1 MKILSILFTAM
12 SLIGQSTFADDFT
25 GLDLSINRNSGRLT
39 ECNASYIPTD
49 NDASDICPV
58 QCPHIF
64 PVPAGQGTGNFC
76 LTNNENQV
84 AQACTN
90 AGKTYDKFS
99 NSCSQDYSKTAAAPS
114 GGAWG
119 AACKASLEK
128 AEGICDM
135 NKDKDIQGA
144 MSMANGIKNQM
155 ENAAMSNLQ
164 VACNG
169 MGRLSQAVNAGLT
182 GYKTYCST
190 QVSDCTEV
198 CKNDLNAAET
208 SLQQSRVV
216 GPPIPGS
223 ATEYDVSEVRKMRS
237 QCTALNRNVAGAEE
251 GLMKFMQMDQAMKNC
266 SLLTGNSFMEQC
278 RKDPTSSPLCTVGG
292 ATDCSNPQVAMTNMV
307 CKCRA
312 NPGLAECGGTMGT
325 GGGTANRTDY
335 GSGSDTTSG
344 ALGNFGGA
352 DGGGDSGMIND
363 IAGGENKNPDGSL
376 NRGGAGKASIGE
388 SGGTGGR
395 GGGQAGA
402 AGGGSGLNAKIIGG
416 YGFGGAAG
424 GGYQGGG
431 GSQQGGGGYNNG
443 NPAAGQNG
451 QRVDLRQFLPG
462 GRMDPSRGLAGIS
475 GPDGITGPNSDIWK
489 KINTRYSAQSNS
501 LLP

>member
-1 MKILSILFTAM
+1 MKILTIALMTIFFFSHVGYAQINL
-12 SLIGQSTFADDFT
+12 GQ
-25 GLDLSINRNSGRLT
+25 GNSGGFSSTSSGSSLLSNDCGAPRHSQGDYDRVAASGGNLT
-39 ECNASYIPTD
+39 LE
-49 NDASDICPV
+49 DILPMECPV
-58 QCPHIF
+58 GCSPQSQ
-64 PVPAGQGTGNFC
+64 AGGIGRC
-76 LTNNENQV
+76 IRISD
-84 AQACTN
+84 
-90 AGKTYDKFS
+90 G
-99 NSCSQDYSKTAAAPS
+99 
-114 GGAWG
+114 GGAPPSQQTTATTPAPVVWG
-119 AACKASLEK
+119 AACKESLRQ

-135 NKDKDIQGA
+135 NQDKDIQGA

-155 ENAAMSNLQ
+155 ENAALSNLQ

-182 GYKTYCST
+182 GFKTYCAT
-190 QVSDCTEV
+190 QVSECTET
-198 CKNDLNAAET
+198 CKADYNAVQAAFAA
-208 SLQQSRVV
+208 
-216 GPPIPGS
+216 GPPVPG
-223 ATEYDVSEVRKMRS
+223 ATMATQFDVDTVRDMQRK
-237 QCTALNRNVAGAEE
+237 CTALNRNVAGAEE

-388 SGGTGGR
+388 SGGTGNR
-395 GGGQAGA
+395 GGGQAGAA